1 MLFVLLAVGGL
12 RASQPLSD
20 SLQLAFRAAPEDL
33 PTFDSTTTLEDYLK
47 LGARDCCGLRASFYN
62 WQSARSMIGFAGAL
76 ENPIAS
82 YQYGYSDFSEPFGGK
97 KHRFGLMQPIPWF
110 GTLGARKRVARRV
123 ADAAFQDFELERFM
137 TRLDVKSAYFQYYLA
152 TRRIE
157 ITSANLE
164 LMKSYE
170 VVVRTRYQAGLTGYA
185 ELARTQVEL
194 AEMESTLQSMHDMIP
209 PTRIKLLSILNLP
222 DTLSLPEPRE
232 LPAFDERFDRDSL
245 IELAISASPE
255 LNGAM
260 HEVEARRAELVVAK
274 KEAWPE
280 FMLGVEYE
288 RSESINHVGVTEK
301 MNDYMLGL
309 QMTIPLWF
317 GKNRAMRKAAESQV
331 QSTEYTLQE
340 KRNDVV
346 AMVAMTHFEYQDALR
361 RMRLYRDGLIPKA
374 QEALEVSFTA
384 YQSGQTEFL
393 MLLEAQQQLLQFE
406 LESERARVEAATKL
420 AELEVLCGTE
430 FDLILPKKSYME
442 ENEQ

>member
-1 MLFVLLAVGGL
+1 MLFLLVAVGTP
-12 RASQPLSD
+12 RASQSLSD

-33 PTFDSTTTLEDYLK
+33 PTFDSTTTLIDYLK

-62 WQSARSMIGFAGAL
+62 WQAARSMAGFAGAL
-76 ENPIAS
+76 DNPIAS
-82 YQYGYSDFSEPFGGK
+82 YQYGYSDFSEPLGGK

-110 GTLGARKRVARRV
+110 GTLGAKKRAAQRM

-152 TRRIE
+152 NRRFA
-157 ITSANLE
+157 ITYASFE

-170 VVVRTRYQAGLTGYA
+170 VVVRTRYQAGLAGYA

-194 AEMESTLQSMHDMIP
+194 AELESMLQSMRDMIS
-209 PTRIKLLSILNLP
+209 PTRVKLLSILNLP
-222 DTLSLPEPRE
+222 DTLSLPVPRE
-232 LPAFDERFDRDSL
+232 IPTFSERLDRDSL
-245 IELAISASPE
+245 IRLAVKASPE

-274 KEAWPE
+274 KEARPE

-288 RSESINHVGVTEK
+288 RSETINHSGITEK

-317 GKNRAMRKAAESQV
+317 GKNRAMRRAAESQV
-331 QSTEYTLQE
+331 QTTEYMLQE
-340 KRNDVV
+340 KRNDIV

-384 YQSGQTEFL
+384 YKSGQTEFL

-406 LESERARVEAATKL
+406 LESERASVEAATKL

-430 FDLILPKKSYME
+430 FDIILTKKSYME